1 MESIPSLRSL
11 PRNFAGVEVHV
22 FCKLDIWYHQITRMC
37 PLGLRLR
44 TFLFTTMWCLFLE
57 QCYFIQS
64 HYIGCRITHIMSRLY
79 LKRLFLPVPLD
90 QLPSLALTHLT
101 SLAGQDCDLALRHE
115 EAARPG
121 QDLLRAHLFVF
132 EFVFV
137 LQDLLLAHLLLLLH
151 QGQLLPLALCVF
163 RLLW

>member
-1 MESIPSLRSL
+1 
-11 PRNFAGVEVHV
+11 
-22 FCKLDIWYHQITRMC
+22 
-37 PLGLRLR
+37 
-44 TFLFTTMWCLFLE
+44 
-57 QCYFIQS
+57 
-64 HYIGCRITHIMSRLY
+64 MSRLY
-79 LKRLFLPVPLD
+79 LKRLSLPVPLD
-90 QLPSLALTHLT
+90 QLASLALTSLTHLTHLT

-151 QGQLLPLALCVF
+151 QGELLPLALSVL